1 MFEDSTFES
10 TGRIKTRSRRWMF
23 AAFTLNG
30 SILVT
35 MVLVPL
41 IYPNALP
48 SHFIPTLL
56 VAPAAPQPETPRP
69 TTHVRAASPHDFP
82 ELMGRQL
89 VMPRRIPDSI
99 PTPNATAPAFDN
111 VATDI
116 ASSGPGVNGGD
127 PFGPRSPVTVVHSPA
142 TASLRLPSKLVES
155 TIIYKTIPQYP
166 AIAKAARQEG
176 TVVLQAMISKAGTIE
191 HLQVVSGPQMLQQAA
206 LDAVRTWR
214 YRPYLLN
221 DQPIEVETTVSVIFR
236 LEH

>member
-23 AAFTLNG
+23 AAFALNG
-30 SILVT
+30 SILVAL
-35 MVLVPL
+35 VLVPL
-41 IYPNALP
+41 IYPGALP
-48 SHFIPTLL
+48 SHFIPPLL
-56 VAPAAPQPETPRP
+56 VAPAAPSETQPPP
-69 TTHVRAASPHDFP
+69 VHVRRSSEHDFS
-82 ELMGRQL
+82 ELENGR
-89 VMPRRIPDSI
+89 I
-99 PTPNATAPAFDN
+99 TAPPTIPPRIKYTDGPEPGFDHN
-111 VATDI
+111 IATEI
-116 ASSGPGVNGGD
+116 GSNGPGVTGGD

-142 TASLRLPSKLVES
+142 PASLRLPSKLVES

-166 AIAKAARQEG
+166 AIAKAARKEG
-176 TVVLQAMISKAGTIE
+176 TVVLQAMISKSGTIE

-236 LEH
+236 LER

>member
-30 SILVT
+30 SILVA

-56 VAPAAPQPETPRP
+56 VAPAAPQPETPPPVR
-69 TTHVRAASPHDFP
+69 VRAAAPHDFS
-82 ELMGRQL
+82 EFDNGR
-89 VMPRRIPDSI
+89 I
-99 PTPNATAPAFDN
+99 TAPPIIPPHLTYTDGPEPGFDHN
-111 VATDI
+111 IATEI
-116 ASSGPGVNGGD
+116 GRNGPGGNGES
-127 PFGPRSPVTVVHSPA
+127 PFGPRQPVTVVHPPA
-142 TASLRLPSKLVES
+142 PASLRLPSKLIES

-176 TVVLQAMISKAGTIE
+176 TVILQAMISKSGTIE
-191 HLQVVSGPQMLQQAA
+191 HLQVVSGPSMLQQAA
-206 LDAVRTWR
+206 LDAVKTWR

-221 DQPIEVETTVSVIFR
+221 DQPIEVETTVSVIFK
-236 LEH
+236 LER